1 MASIEERVEDLFK
14 KTLDDLNIT
23 RYQKTESILNRTI
36 LKNSNRTILKNLNG
50 I

>member
-23 RYQKTESILNRTI
+23 RYPKTESINRVFYKDNYRQKSY
-36 LKNSNRTILKNLNG
+36 LL
-50 I
+50 

>member
-23 RYQKTESILNRTI
+23 RYPKTESINKTKEVI
-36 LKNSNRTILKNLNG
+36 STEKKEIF
-50 I
+50 